1 VAVDLAFY
9 ILTDPITMETSKDST
24 ASSEDLRYSSNRKN
38 SEKRIM
44 QNRAAQRAFRAR
56 KEAYILA
63 LENQVT
69 NANIRVSELELQVET
84 LKAQIQVYKSKGNC
98 L

>member
-1 VAVDLAFY
+1 
-9 ILTDPITMETSKDST
+9 MESLKDST
-24 ASSEDLRYSSNRKN
+24 DGSEDTQYSSHRKN
-38 SEKRIM
+38 SERRIM

-84 LKAQIQVYKSKGNC
+84 LKAQIQVYKKGNC
-98 L
+98 